1 MRLTAGHAMGAIT
14 DESWAVLQAVQALRV
29 LDNWTQPQSGND
41 CMKVMLTGGAGDLG
55 TVLTPILKARG
66 DTPLRLDI
74 VPPTDSGGI
83 YMAGSILDRDGLT
96 RWFAG
101 VDSVV
106 HIAAWH
112 GIHETTGAK
121 DVYAFWDLNVTGTM
135 NVFEAALR
143 AGVTQVVYLSSTSVR
158 HCASLYGHTKVLG
171 EAIAQTYK
179 TRHAMRVVILRP
191 RGFIP
196 HWNRA
201 VYASF
206 IAWLAWFWRGAV
218 HINDVAQAVVRSLD
232 CLATAA
238 EVPPV
243 ALVVDGAYEYTAADL
258 AAWDAEGPGSTFKRY
273 YAPYE
278 ALARRY
284 GLPPEGKPW
293 CYDIAETQQWLG
305 YVPRYSLRQA
315 LEELVRYGPAGP
327 PGPAGRGAP
336 LQG

>member
-1 MRLTAGHAMGAIT
+1 
-14 DESWAVLQAVQALRV
+14 
-29 LDNWTQPQSGND
+29 
-41 CMKVMLTGGAGDLG
+41 MKAMLTGGAGDLG
-55 TVLTPILKARG
+55 TVLTPMLEARG

-74 VPPTDSGGI
+74 VPPTDPGGV
-83 YMAGSILDRDGLT
+83 YVAGSILDRDGLT

-135 NVFEAALR
+135 NVFEAAHR

-158 HCASLYGHTKVLG
+158 NRASLYGHTKVLG
-171 EAIAQTYK
+171 EEIAQTYR
-179 TRHAMRVVILRP
+179 TRHGMQVVILRP

-206 IAWLAWFWRGAV
+206 VAWLAWFWRGAV
-218 HINDVAQAVVRSLD
+218 HIEDVAHAVVRSLD
-232 CLATAA
+232 CLATSA

-243 ALVVDGAYEYTAADL
+243 ALVVDGAYEYTVADL

-284 GLPPEGKPW
+284 GLPLEAKPV
-293 CYDIAETQQWLG
+293 CYDIAATQQWLG

-315 LEELVRYGPAGP
+315 LEELLRYGPAGP

-336 LQG
+336 LRG

>member
-1 MRLTAGHAMGAIT
+1 VHAIGATTAQR
-14 DESWAVLQAVQALRV
+14 WAALQPVHEWRV
-29 LDNWTQPQSGND
+29 FDNWTQPQPGSDG
-41 CMKVMLTGGAGDLG
+41 MKVLLTGGAGDLG
-55 TVLTPILKARG
+55 TVLTPLLEARG

-74 VPPTDSGGI
+74 VPPTDPGGV
-83 YMAGSILDRDGLT
+83 YVAGSILDRDGLT
-96 RWFAG
+96 RWLAG

-135 NVFEAALR
+135 NVFEAAHR

-158 HCASLYGHTKVLG
+158 HRASLYGHTKVLG
-171 EAIAQTYK
+171 EEIAQTYK
-179 TRHAMRVVILRP
+179 TRHSMQVVILRP

-206 IAWLAWFWRGAV
+206 VAWLAWFWHGAV
-218 HINDVAQAVVRSLD
+218 HIEDVAHAVVRSLD
-232 CLATAA
+232 RLATSA
-238 EVPPV
+238 EVPPM
-243 ALVVDGAYEYTAADL
+243 ALVVDGAYEYPAADL
-258 AAWDAEGPGSTFKRY
+258 ATWDAEGPGSTFKRY

-278 ALARRY
+278 ALVRRY
-284 GLPPEGKPW
+284 GLPPEAKPW
-293 CYDIAETQQWLG
+293 CYDIAETQHWLG

-327 PGPAGRGAP
+327 PGPSGPGAP
-336 LQG
+336 LPG